1 MSTLIGAFLWSIRKK
16 MTVPGVL
23 FMIYLLLNGIERFLI
38 EKIRVNDKIHAF
50 GLTFTQAELIAVLLM
65 IIGTVGGIVLY
76 MRSKKMTT

>member
-1 MSTLIGAFLWSIRKK
+1 

-23 FMIYLLLNGIERFLI
+23 FMLYLLLNGIERFLI